1 MPDVVLTLNAGSS
14 SIKFA
19 LFEPPLKRIAHG
31 EIEQIGSAPHFTA
44 FDRAGKMLAEKGLAG
59 GSHEDLLG
67 KLLNW
72 VEDHLGRDR
81 LIAAGHR
88 IVHGGSEFVA
98 PVQLD
103 AAATEALS
111 QLSPLAPLHQPHNL
125 AAVTALMR
133 LRPGLMQVGCFDTA
147 FHSSMN
153 ATARRFGL
161 PRALEQSGIRRFG
174 FHGLSY
180 EFIAGR
186 LKEIAPALAG
196 GRIIVAHLGSGA
208 SLCALKEGRSVDTT
222 MSFTPLDGLVMGT
235 RCGALDPGVLLYLLQ
250 TRGMDAAALEDL
262 LYRRSGL
269 LGVSGISDDMRA
281 LLASADVGAQEA
293 VELFVF
299 RIVREIGALSA
310 SLGGLD
316 GLVFTGGIGENSA
329 EIRERVAARLGWLGL
344 TLDAAANRAGDIRIS
359 QAGSPV
365 CAWAIPTD
373 EEAVIARHTMFLAG
387 LSQINAPIT

>member
-19 LFEPPLKRIAHG
+19 LFERSLRRIAHG
-31 EIEQIGSAPHFTA
+31 EIEQIGSAPHFGA
-44 FDRAGKMLAEKGLAG
+44 FDQTGTALVEKKLPG
-59 GSHEDLLG
+59 GSYEHLLG
-67 KLLNW
+67 ELLNW

-81 LIAAGHR
+81 LKAVGHR
-88 IVHGGSEFVA
+88 IVHGGGDFVA
-98 PVQLD
+98 PVRLD
-103 AAATEALS
+103 APVMESLGR
-111 QLSPLAPLHQPHNL
+111 LSPLAPLHQPHNL

-133 LRPGLMQVGCFDTA
+133 MRPGLVQVGCFDTA

-161 PRALEQSGIRRFG
+161 PRALEQSGIRRYG

-186 LKEIAPALAG
+186 LKEISPDHAG
-196 GRIIVAHLGSGA
+196 GRVIVAHLGSGA
-208 SLCALKEGRSVDTT
+208 SLCALKDGRSVDTT

-250 TRGMDAAALEDL
+250 ARGMDAATLEDL

-269 LGVSGISDDMRA
+269 LGVSGVSDDMRA
-281 LLASADVGAQEA
+281 LLASAEIGAQEA

-299 RIVREIGALSA
+299 RVVREIGALSA

-316 GLVFTGGIGENSA
+316 GVVFTGGIGENSA
-329 EIRERVAARLGWLGL
+329 EIRERVAARIGWLGL
-344 TLDAAANRAGDIRIS
+344 TLDVAANRAGGIRIS
-359 QAGSPV
+359 QASSPV

-387 LSQINAPIT
+387 